1 MHSETE
7 FTSRPSRL
15 ECLPATLKTHNLSNR
30 KRSTILRLRVY
41 EELSSI
47 STSKNRL
54 QIPSFC
60 HDRYYA
66 IWLSLKNLSLGR
78 LWTTSPG
85 NLQRRTH
92 ISSAALMDHL
102 CGLQIQISVVFGN
115 HALCQQMVWFTS
127 LPAGNHRQFAHRITC
142 FTARVIG
149 YHEPAWMFLDFFWEV
164 STSASKLRPRV
175 VIRAD
180 SGLLPAVVFF
190 QKTNSNG

>member
-60 HDRYYA
+60 HNRYYA

-92 ISSAALMDHL
+92 ISSAALMDDL

-127 LPAGNHRQFAHRITC
+127 LPAGNHRQLCSPNYLLYCPCYWISRTGLNVFR
-142 FTARVIG
+142 FLLGGLYIG
-149 YHEPAWMFLDFFWEV
+149 QQT
-164 STSASKLRPRV
+164 STEGRYSSKFGSAAGSCLFSK
-175 VIRAD
+175 
-180 SGLLPAVVFF
+180 
-190 QKTNSNG
+190 N